1 MAITKAKEKPG
12 NDVTQGL
19 NNASGTCVVSKGTS
33 IEGNFSSQADVRLD
47 GLIKGDVRCTKR
59 IVMGETGIIE
69 GSLHAEEAV
78 VMGRIE
84 GEIHVQGVLNLKPT
98 AVVLGNITAQRMAV
112 EEGAQYSGE
121 CKVGPK
127 S

>member
-12 NDVTQGL
+12 NDLTSGM
-19 NNASGTCVVSKGTS
+19 STSGGTCVVAKGTT
-33 IEGNFSSQADVRLD
+33 IEGSFAAQADVRLD
-47 GLIKGDVRCTKR
+47 GTIKGDVRCSKR
-59 IVMGETGIIE
+59 IVVGETGTIE
-69 GSLHAEEAV
+69 GSLHAEDAV

-84 GEIHVQGVLNLKPT
+84 GELVIRGTLSLKPS
-98 AVVLGNITAQRMAV
+98 AFILGSIIAQNMAV